1 MDLHNRSVAL
11 YGRFSAGERERLQ
24 REIVARGGSVA
35 RDLTR
40 RSDYLVVGALA
51 TALIGS
57 GSLAQR
63 LKAARDRRVPVMGER
78 AFSSA
83 LAGETQDDATFPL
96 ATALG
101 PTTLKEDDASLL
113 AAFDLIALKNGNCR
127 FADAGVIRTAA
138 ELARQNRSRA
148 DIVRILARARDLAP
162 TGRHKI
168 VLTQAG
174 DAALQWDNGLT
185 TLEGQGVLPLDS
197 AQQDVDEL
205 FEEAELLE
213 ADGEHEAAA
222 RVYDVCAGADR
233 GDPIAPFN
241 LGNIRLAQEKSE
253 EAVTAYQRALA
264 RDPEF
269 LEARY
274 NLALAFEALGR
285 VRPASDELERVL
297 ALDPTY
303 PDANFNLAQLR
314 MKAGNFAEAKL
325 LYDHYLALDPPEEWA
340 ATARKAITYCLAQLS
355 RSTQRPQRR

>member
-63 LKAARDRRVPVMGER
+63 LKTARDRRVPVMGER

-83 LAGETQDDATFPL
+83 LSGEAQDDATFPL

-101 PTTLKEDDASLL
+101 PTTLKDDDAGLL

-148 DIVRILARARDLAP
+148 DIVRILLRARDLAP

-168 VLTQAG
+168 VLTDGG

-185 TLEGQGVLPLDS
+185 TLEGQGVLPLEN
-197 AQQDVDEL
+197 AQAGVDEM

-213 ADGEHEAAA
+213 ADGEHESAS
-222 RVYDVCAGADR
+222 RVYEVCTTADR
-233 GDPIAPFN
+233 SDPIAPFN
-241 LGNIRLAQEKSE
+241 LGNIRLAQEKNE
-253 EAVTAYQRALA
+253 EAINAYQRALA

-269 LEARY
+269 VEARY
-274 NLALAFEALGR
+274 NLALAFEASGKLR
-285 VRPASDELERVL
+285 QASDELERVL

-303 PDANFNLAQLR
+303 SDANFNLAQLR
-314 MKAGNFAEAKL
+314 MKAGDFADAL
-325 LYDHYLALDPPEEWA
+325 RLYEHYLALNPPADWA
-340 ATARKAITYCLAQLS
+340 ATARKAITYCTAQLS
-355 RSTQRPQRR
+355 RQSRRR